1 LLIKELANRIN
12 TTISNIKDTMRREGR
27 RFMGVAEVLKQKC
40 SASPRTQASH
50 RNMNPRVACKS
61 KWHRIEALARNRAF
75 LTQYYQALALWKKTK
90 DPQTVF
96 PAGTY
101 AMRIYNGVKCSPG

>member
-1 LLIKELANRIN
+1 LVKELAN
-12 TTISNIKDTMRREGR
+12 TIKTAITNIKDNMRREGR
-27 RFMGVAEVLKQKC
+27 RFMGVEEVLKQKC
-40 SASPRTQASH
+40 SASPRTQGSH
-50 RNMNPRVACKS
+50 RNMNPRVACKN
-61 KWHRIEALARNRAF
+61 KWGRIEAIARNREF
-75 LTQYYQALALWKKTK
+75 LAQYYKALASWKKTK